1 MEGGIPTV
9 LLTIN
14 NSNNPTCTTHQVH
27 ILIII
32 IITLILITTMH
43 RGRQSITPLMLM
55 ADQEVIRPLLVL
67 PSSLPIHIQNMIPK
81 PA

>member
-14 NSNNPTCTTHQVH
+14 NSNNPTCTTQVH

-43 RGRQSITPLMLM
+43 RGRQSITPLMLT
-55 ADQEVIRPLLVL
+55 ADQEVIRLSLVL
-67 PSSLPIHIQNMIPK
+67 PSSLPIPIQNMIPK